1 MYRTIVKEID
11 VTNYIR
17 DLTWRDS
24 IDTLGVEVSFELAV
38 NKFDKNL
45 SFLYDITLG
54 DPVQIIN
61 DKGETLVQAIIVSE
75 NPNGKTTSFTA
86 YDMAW
91 YLNKSTVIK
100 QFKKMVGNDCI
111 KSLCSEIGI
120 KVEVSGLD
128 TKIDKIYKDKT
139 ISDIIYDII
148 EQCSQFNSKKFF
160 IEYDKGTLKVGP
172 FKKIKV
178 IGQYEMHKNTFI
190 DVAKNIGEVSLSRS
204 IVDMKNSILVI
215 TQNKE
220 AVRTVGKE
228 QDNESI
234 KKYGMLQ
241 EVVTLDEKEFKKANL
256 VAKNELKKLNKIT
269 EDFSIDVLGDDKVKS
284 GRVIDIDLPLFN
296 LKGEYLIKES
306 SHTVQNGI
314 HRINLK
320 LEVFME
326 WLKTKSLGI

>member
-61 DKGETLVQAIIVSE
+61 DKGETLIQAIIVSE

-100 QFKKMVGNDCI
+100 QFKKMIGNDCI
-111 KSLCSEIGI
+111 KSLCKEIGI

-128 TKIDKIYKDKT
+128 TKIDKIYKDKS
-139 ISDIIYDII
+139 ISDVIKDII

-160 IEYDKGTLKVGP
+160 IEYDKDTLRIMP
-172 FKKIKV
+172 YKKIKIV
-178 IGQYEMHKNTFI
+178 GQFEMQKDKFI
-190 DVAKNIGEVSLSRS
+190 NINENIGGVSLSKS

-228 QDNESI
+228 QDSESI

-326 WLKTKSLGI
+326 

>member
-54 DPVQIIN
+54 NPVQIIN
-61 DKGETLVQAIIVSE
+61 EKGETLVQAIIVSE

-100 QFKKMVGNDCI
+100 QFKKMVGNYCI

-160 IEYDKGTLKVGP
+160 IEYHKGTLKVGP

-178 IGQYEMHKNTFI
+178 TGQYEMHKNTFI

-215 TQNKE
+215 TQNKK

-228 QDNESI
+228 QDSESI

-241 EVVTLDEKEFKKANL
+241 EVVTLDEKEHKKAKL

-269 EDFSIDVLGDDKVKS
+269 EDFSIDILGDDKVKS
-284 GRVIDIDLPLFN
+284 GRVIDIDIPLFN

-314 HRINLK
+314 HRANLR
-320 LEVFME
+320 LEVFKE
-326 WLKTKSLGI
+326 